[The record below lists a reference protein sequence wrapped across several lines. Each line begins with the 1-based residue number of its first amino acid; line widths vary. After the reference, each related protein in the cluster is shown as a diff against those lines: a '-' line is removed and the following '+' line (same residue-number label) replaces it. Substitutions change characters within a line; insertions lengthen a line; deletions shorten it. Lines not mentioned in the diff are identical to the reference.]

1 MSVKV
6 KEKHFLLAL
15 LIAGMTCGVVGYIG
29 YTLVISSRPARQ
41 VLTED
46 EVRRLITEH
55 PGALHLEVK
64 PETIEFLSL
73 ELVPIEESPLAEEI
87 GEMENLPDKVWVVEY
102 ECDGRIWDPPKPGE
116 EVTLPPFTPKFV
128 QVVIDAYT
136 GQKISCRAEDVE
148 D

>member
-1 MSVKV
+1 MKG
-6 KEKHFLLAL
+6 KYLLVAL
-15 LIAGMTCGVVGYIG
+15 VIAGMICGIAGYIG

-55 PGALHLEVK
+55 PSALHLEVK
-64 PETIEFLSL
+64 PETIKFLSL

-102 ECDGRIWDPPKPGE
+102 ECDGRIWGPPKPGE
-116 EVTLPPFTPKFV
+116 EVTPPPFTPKFV

-136 GQKISCRAEDVE
+136 GQQISCRAEDVE